1 MASPG
6 TEVYNVP
13 DQGLADMYLIQDT
26 VSNPQSTAQFGRF
39 GAMYN
44 EGTPDYFLDQGLYYP
59 TATSYGY
66 ICTGIEST
74 GDWDD
79 HRMIFGLDG
88 QDIQYTG
95 LANESLPYVYYTPS
109 YGYGESP
116 YNPYNPYIPGA
127 MIGLDGSIVA
137 PPQYYA
143 LPSFENSVSPPAYV
157 PLVLP
162 SRLDTVASGMTD
174 SFIENAVSVNKVDG
188 SVAKYNLPSN
198 APNFSPAPVRD
209 ASSRRNSFAS
219 VPEGVRANTGSGK
232 QPVPSMTSS
241 SFMSPESSQI
251 RWVGGPQGSENAPRV
266 KATSGGSQLKS
277 TFTSENGPSGFE
289 SGDLTRASIHKV
301 KSKLLYERASDDVRV
316 SHDTLS
322 EQNRGPRTNKLR
334 NQLIVKAYTA
344 RAGNPDAQGNIV
356 IFLDQYNKVDFPVD
370 YVNAKFFVI
379 KSYSEDDVH
388 KSIKYNVWSSTPNG
402 NKKLNA
408 AYEDAQKIAAG
419 GSQYC
424 PVFLF
429 FSVNASG
436 QFCGVAEMTGP
447 VDFQRDMDFWQQDK
461 WSGSFPVKWH
471 IIKDLPNPNFR
482 HIILENNENK
492 PVTNSR
498 DTQEICYKKGLE
510 MLQIFKNYTSK
521 TSLLDDFMYY
531 ENRQRILHE
540 ERSRLLRKS
549 YENPYLVP
557 LIDPPRKLQ
566 SPHDSPSIG
575 DVNGTEGDANLTIV
589 NLNKVPAGDESD
601 GSMKNHS
608 APTGRVSLDFNGD
621 DLMSVSGSCQVSA
634 DGVAN
639 VVDELKISALT
650 IEPESGGGAVSNTTN
665 GEVVN
670 VVTIGSMPVKVMGTA
685 SSGFLTVGTIPLD
698 PRALQRE

>member
-1 MASPG
+1 MWVASPG

-26 VSNPQSTAQFGRF
+26 VSNPQFAAQFGRF

-95 LANESLPYVYYTPS
+95 LANE
-109 YGYGESP
+109 
-116 YNPYNPYIPGA
+116 
-127 MIGLDGSIVA
+127 GLDGSIVV

-157 PLVLP
+157 PLVLQARP
-162 SRLDTVASGMTD
+162 DTVASGMAD

-188 SVAKYNLPSN
+188 SVGKYNLPSN

-209 ASSRRNSFAS
+209 ASSRRNSFVS
-219 VPEGVRANTGSGK
+219 VPEGGRANTGSGK
-232 QPVPSMTSS
+232 QPVPSVTSS

-266 KATSGGSQLKS
+266 KASSGGSQLKS

-289 SGDLTRASIHKV
+289 SGDLTRASIHKI

-316 SHDTLS
+316 GHDTSS
-322 EQNRGPRTNKLR
+322 EQNRGPRTNKSR
-334 NQLIVKAYTA
+334 NQLVVKAYTA
-344 RAGNPDAQGNIV
+344 RAGNPDAQGNII

-419 GSQYC
+419 GSHTAYLSL
-424 PVFLF
+424 LF
-429 FSVNASG
+429 CKYLFITLISIWVMAVIYVLMLQVNASG

-447 VDFQRDMDFWQQDK
+447 VDFHRDMDFWQQDK

-557 LIDPPRKLQ
+557 LLDPPRKLQ
-566 SPHDSPSIG
+566 TPHDSPSIG
-575 DVNGTEGDANLTIV
+575 DVNGTEGDTNLTIV
-589 NLNKVPAGDESD
+589 NRNKVPAGDESD

-608 APTGRVSLDFNGD
+608 APSGRVSLDFNGD
-621 DLMSVSGSCQVSA
+621 DLTSVSGSCQVSA

-639 VVDELKISALT
+639 VADVLKISSLT
-650 IEPESGGGAVSNTTN
+650 IEPESGCDAVSNTTN
-665 GEVVN
+665 GEMVN